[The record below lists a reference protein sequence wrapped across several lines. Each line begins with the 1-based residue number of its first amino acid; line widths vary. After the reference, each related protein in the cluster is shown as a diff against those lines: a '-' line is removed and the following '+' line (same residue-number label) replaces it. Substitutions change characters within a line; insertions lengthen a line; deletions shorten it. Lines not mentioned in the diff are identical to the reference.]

1 MPGKGKYTVLKMNAR
16 LARLF
21 PGNPATITP
30 PFLKDNGTPM
40 TPQEALEELVAK
52 GNAILRAEASED
64 PQGLGQKEGFIY
76 TGDPSWPGD
85 GGRVD
90 VTYRN
95 REGLITPPNGQL
107 TPDKPG
113 DPMNAFVPD
122 ISSPGPGPSGESAS
136 ELGTLR
142 AEGTDKT
149 LEGNP
154 KFTPEEYMRARGR
167 DLNPSPGTRRTPAGT
182 GSSVYSSNTLGP
194 SNKFDTSKSEQYPE

>member
-1 MPGKGKYTVLKMNAR
+1 MPGKGKYTVIKMNSR

-40 TPQEALEELVAK
+40 TPTEALEELVAK

-64 PQGLGQKEGFIY
+64 SQGLGQKDGFIY
-76 TGDPSWPGD
+76 TGDPSWTEP

-90 VTYRN
+90 ITYRN
-95 REGLITPPNGQL
+95 REGLITPPNGQFV
-107 TPDKPG
+107 PDSVG
-113 DPMNAFVPD
+113 DPMNAFIPD
-122 ISSPGPGPSGESAS
+122 ISSPGPGASGESAS

-154 KFTPEEYMRARGR
+154 KLTPEEYMRSRGR

-182 GSSVYSSNTLGP
+182 GSSVYSANTLG
-194 SNKFDTSKSEQYPE
+194 SQNEFDTSKSEQYPE